1 MKVMRHND
9 DAIRMVDT
17 FKRYNTELTE
27 IVSDDNTFKT
37 IKGVEGKVF
46 CGTFIAKVYIGTRII
61 GTYKFDCR
69 HWADIL
75 SLSPRQMKPRLTAL
89 KETNARMVS

>member
-9 DAIRMVDT
+9 DAIRMIDT

-46 CGTFIAKVYIGTRII
+46 CGTFIAKVYLGTRPL

-69 HWADIL
+69 HWANIL
-75 SLSPRQMKPRLTAL
+75 TLTDRQMKPRLTAL
-89 KETNARMVS
+89 KENNTRMVS